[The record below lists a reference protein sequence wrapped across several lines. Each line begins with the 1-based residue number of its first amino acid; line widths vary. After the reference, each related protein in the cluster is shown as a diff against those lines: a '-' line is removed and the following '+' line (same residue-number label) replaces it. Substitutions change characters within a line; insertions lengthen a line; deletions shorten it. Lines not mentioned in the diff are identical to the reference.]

1 MPYIKKQNRERFKV
15 PIAELIELIQEKGE
29 LNYVICEIVS
39 GLLLKYSIGYERISE
54 WIDAVDGAENELRR
68 RILDPY
74 EELKIM
80 ENGDLE
86 LLVKVLNRIESKG
99 NTNE

>member
-1 MPYIKKQNRERFKV
+1 MPYIKKKDREKFKV

-29 LNYVICEIVS
+29 LNYVTCEIVS
-39 GLLLKYSIGYERISE
+39 GLILKYSIGYERISE

-74 EELKIM
+74 EELKII
-80 ENGDLE
+80 ENGDVE
-86 LLVKVLNRIESKG
+86 LLVKLLNKIEAKG
-99 NTNE
+99 NRKE

>member
-1 MPYIKKQNRERFKV
+1 MPYIKKKDRKKFNAS
-15 PIAELIELIQEKGE
+15 IDELIELIQEKGE

-74 EELKIM
+74 EELKII
-80 ENGDLE
+80 ENGDLQ
-86 LLVKVLNRIESKG
+86 LLVKVLNKIEGNSK
-99 NTNE
+99 E